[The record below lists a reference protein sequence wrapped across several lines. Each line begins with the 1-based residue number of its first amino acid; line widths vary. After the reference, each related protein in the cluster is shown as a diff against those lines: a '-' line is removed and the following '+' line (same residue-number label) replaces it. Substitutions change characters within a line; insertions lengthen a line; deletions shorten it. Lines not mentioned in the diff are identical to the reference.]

1 MDAFKILTD
10 SNSSKR
16 FSIKLYSVLAGTILC
31 LIIAAF
37 LLFMVQKDRAKE
49 EKYKEL
55 HAVSDL
61 KENQIIQW
69 RNERRADGLF
79 FFSNPFFKQLVGEYT
94 IDKSSVLLNDISD
107 WLLPLYTNHDY
118 LNIILFDPSGK
129 EILRMNQNDS
139 SLNNS
144 DVVRIVKTSE
154 NDSVTLSNLIRDE
167 VSNTIYMDNV
177 VPLFA
182 EIKGNKIK
190 FGILL
195 FRINPQINLFPLIQ
209 SWPVQTKTAET
220 ILLRFVNDSFLV
232 LNELRHK
239 KGTALK
245 FVIKTDDPTSIF
257 DKKNISIEGVI
268 EGKDYRDEEVLAGI
282 TSVEGTQWYIISKI
296 DISESYAILQQNGIY
311 LVIITALLILV
322 ISAGFFLYLKNQQS
336 IYFREKYNLE
346 TEKKA
351 LIQHYGYLHKF
362 ANDIIIL
369 SDYNGHIIDVNDKA
383 ISTYLYSQEEFLQ
396 LGLTDL
402 RSPNTHAEPILKQV
416 MNSEAG
422 LIFETIH
429 KKKDG
434 TTFYVELSS
443 RLILIEGVHY
453 IQAIIRDATERKEAE
468 KQLFNIN
475 NYLTTLIDSSPI
487 AIYDFDGDGN
497 IKSIWNKSAEKI
509 FGWKKEEVIGKR
521 LPSIEEENWSEFEKF
536 KVHVKTGEVISN
548 IEVERI
554 RKNGEKFFISLF
566 VSPIYN
572 ENKQVVG
579 AISMASDIT
588 HKREAEKALLE
599 SEKKYRDI
607 FQNNPNAMWVIDS
620 KNNNFLEVND
630 AAIER
635 YGYSKDEFLKMK
647 FADIIK
653 DEILTENNI
662 GGSSKISQQH
672 QTKSDELLD
681 VEVYTHS
688 IAYEGKSAF
697 LALIHDV
704 TLRKQAEEGL
714 RRLTSELEDRVKERT
729 LLLEDANRELES
741 FSYSISHDLRAPLR
755 HITSFIEIA
764 KSKLPA
770 NVTNET
776 LNYFS
781 IVSESANRMSLMID
795 ELLEFSRK
803 NKSEIIKSEFS
814 MNEIVDQVLLEMN
827 LDLQNRNIQ
836 IEIDQ
841 LPNVVADFKMIKTVV
856 YNLVENAVKFSSKKD
871 LPKIKIGT
879 ISEDRK
885 EHIIYIRDNG
895 VGFDP
900 INMNNLFGVFKR
912 LHIEE
917 DFEGIGIGLANV
929 RRIITRHGGR
939 VWAESKLS
947 EGATFYFSLP
957 IMRED

>member
-1 MDAFKILTD
+1 
-10 SNSSKR
+10 
-16 FSIKLYSVLAGTILC
+16 
-31 LIIAAF
+31 
-37 LLFMVQKDRAKE
+37 
-49 EKYKEL
+49 
-55 HAVSDL
+55 
-61 KENQIIQW
+61 
-69 RNERRADGLF
+69 
-79 FFSNPFFKQLVGEYT
+79 
-94 IDKSSVLLNDISD
+94 
-107 WLLPLYTNHDY
+107 
-118 LNIILFDPSGK
+118 
-129 EILRMNQNDS
+129 
-139 SLNNS
+139 
-144 DVVRIVKTSE
+144 
-154 NDSVTLSNLIRDE
+154 
-167 VSNTIYMDNV
+167 
-177 VPLFA
+177 
-182 EIKGNKIK
+182 
-190 FGILL
+190 
-195 FRINPQINLFPLIQ
+195 
-209 SWPVQTKTAET
+209 
-220 ILLRFVNDSFLV
+220 
-232 LNELRHK
+232 
-239 KGTALK
+239 
-245 FVIKTDDPTSIF
+245 
-257 DKKNISIEGVI
+257 
-268 EGKDYRDEEVLAGI
+268 
-282 TSVEGTQWYIISKI
+282 
-296 DISESYAILQQNGIY
+296 
-311 LVIITALLILV
+311 
-322 ISAGFFLYLKNQQS
+322 
-336 IYFREKYNLE
+336 
-346 TEKKA
+346 
-351 LIQHYGYLHKF
+351 
-362 ANDIIIL
+362 
-369 SDYNGHIIDVNDKA
+369 
-383 ISTYLYSQEEFLQ
+383 
-396 LGLTDL
+396 
-402 RSPNTHAEPILKQV
+402 
-416 MNSEAG
+416 
-422 LIFETIH
+422 
-429 KKKDG
+429 
-434 TTFYVELSS
+434 
-443 RLILIEGVHY
+443 
-453 IQAIIRDATERKEAE
+453 
-468 KQLFNIN
+468 
-475 NYLTTLIDSSPI
+475 
-487 AIYDFDGDGN
+487 
-497 IKSIWNKSAEKI
+497 
-509 FGWKKEEVIGKR
+509 
-521 LPSIEEENWSEFEKF
+521 
-536 KVHVKTGEVISN
+536 
-548 IEVERI
+548 
-554 RKNGEKFFISLF
+554 
-566 VSPIYN
+566 
-572 ENKQVVG
+572 
-579 AISMASDIT
+579 MASDIT